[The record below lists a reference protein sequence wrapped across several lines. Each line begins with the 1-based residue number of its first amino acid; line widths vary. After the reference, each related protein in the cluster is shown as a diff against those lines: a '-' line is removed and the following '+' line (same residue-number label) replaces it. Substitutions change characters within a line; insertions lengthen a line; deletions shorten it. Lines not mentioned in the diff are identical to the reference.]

1 MHEYATQKALSNTKV
16 ADLEGVSVQLLDAG
30 GPFAAVLPG
39 FAPRQEQLQ
48 LAAAIEQTMAS
59 GGTLVAEAGTGIG
72 KTLSYLVP
80 VLESRVRAIISTG
93 TKTLQDQ
100 LYFRDLPL
108 VKKALGSTLKTA
120 LLKGRANYLCLYRM
134 EQARSEGRLP
144 SRDSIAELEGIRHW
158 ALASEDGD
166 LSISAVIGEDSPLWP
181 LVTSTAENC
190 LGSDCPQF
198 DDCFVARARRAA
210 QDADVVVVNH
220 HLLFADMAIKQ
231 GGFGE
236 VLPGASVFIVD
247 EAHQSPDTAL
257 QFFSTTLSTRQINDL
272 CGDILAEAAATSG
285 GLTVVRNEIAHCR
298 QMLKEFQAVCADTLA
313 DRGPWQEML
322 DQAGVRDALQS
333 LDASIAAL
341 KPVIDPLNGASRG
354 MDACIQRF
362 AEIQAHF
369 DHLDKPVPATE
380 VRWFERR
387 GRGMAIHTT
396 PLDISSVFSSFREQ
410 LDAAWVFTSATLSVN
425 GKFDHFVRQL
435 GLQDA
440 DTLNLD
446 SPFDYQNHA
455 LMWLPEGLPE
465 PREPS
470 FVPELL
476 EQVLPVLEASGGRA
490 FMLFTSHRA
499 LRQAAEL
506 LVDKTSHP
514 LFVQGEMPRSMLLE
528 AFRKSGEGIL
538 LGSASFWG
546 GVDVLGEA
554 LSLVIIDKLPF
565 APPNDPVMVARSNE
579 LRQHGGN
586 PFMELFVP
594 QAVIALK
601 QGAGRL
607 IRDVN
612 DRGVLV
618 ICDRRLRSRG
628 YGKIFLDSLPPM
640 QQTAERDQVVG
651 FFRAQAEKI
660 KHESTG
666 H

>member
-1 MHEYATQKALSNTKV
+1 MS
-16 ADLEGVSVQLLDAG
+16 DLKQASAQLLDSG
-30 GPFAAVLPG
+30 GPFESVLPG

-48 LAAAIEQTMAS
+48 LAVAIENTIVT

-80 VLESRVRAIISTG
+80 VLKGRERTIISTG

-100 LYFRDLPL
+100 LYFRDLPM

-134 EQARSEGRLP
+134 EQARKDGRLP
-144 SRDSIAELEGIRHW
+144 SRESITELEAIRQW
-158 ALASEDGD
+158 APSSVDGD
-166 LSISAVIGEDSPLWP
+166 LSISSVIADDSELWP
-181 LVTSTAENC
+181 MVTSTADNC
-190 LGSDCPQF
+190 LASDCPDF
-198 DDCFVARARRAA
+198 EKCFVALARSEA
-210 QDADVVVVNH
+210 QSADVVVVNH
-220 HLLFADMAIKQ
+220 HLLFADMAIKH

-247 EAHQSPDTAL
+247 EAHHAPETAS
-257 QFFSTTLSTRQINDL
+257 QFFSSSLSTRQISDL
-272 CGDILAEAAATSG
+272 CRDVLAEAAETSG
-285 GLTVVRNEIAHCR
+285 GIATVRDEVAHCR
-298 QMLKEFQAVCADTLA
+298 QIIKEFQLA
-313 DRGPWQEML
+313 CHDNLEDRGTWDEML
-322 DQAGVRDALQS
+322 DRSEIISALQA
-333 LDASIAAL
+333 LDAAVAGL
-341 KPVIDPLNGASRG
+341 KPVLEPLQGASRG
-354 MDACIQRF
+354 LDACLQRL

-369 DHLDKPVPATE
+369 DHLDKAVPDTE

-387 GRGMAIHTT
+387 GQGVSIHTT
-396 PLDISSVFSSFREQ
+396 PLDISKLFSGYCEQ

-425 GKFDHFVRQL
+425 GGFDHFVRQL
-435 GLQDA
+435 GLEDA
-440 DTLNLD
+440 ETLNLD
-446 SPFDYQNHA
+446 SPFDYENHA
-455 LMWLPEGLPE
+455 LLWLPGDLPE

-476 EQVLPVLEASGGRA
+476 RQVRPVLEASKGRA

-506 LVDKTSHP
+506 LTGTIDHP

-528 AFRKSGEGIL
+528 AFRDSGDGIL

-546 GVDVLGEA
+546 GVDVMGEA

-565 APPNDPVMVARSNE
+565 APPNDPVMVARSNQ

-586 PFMELFVP
+586 PFMELFLP

-618 ICDRRLRSRG
+618 ICDRRLNTKG
-628 YGKIFLDSLPPM
+628 YGSVFLESLPPM
-640 QQTAERDQVVG
+640 KQTPDRDQVME
-651 FFRAQAEKI
+651 FFKNEP
-660 KHESTG
+660 TG
-666 H
+666 N

>member
-1 MHEYATQKALSNTKV
+1 LKEHQVRTVSLSET
-16 ADLEGVSVQLLDAG
+16 ASAQLLDSG
-30 GPFAAVLPG
+30 GPFESVLPG
-39 FAPRQEQLQ
+39 FAPRQEQLE
-48 LAAAIEQTMAS
+48 LAEAIERTITS

-80 VLESRVRAIISTG
+80 VLKGRERTIISTG

-100 LYFRDLPL
+100 LYFRDLPM
-108 VKKALGSTLKTA
+108 VRKALGSTLKTA

-134 EQARSEGRLP
+134 DSARKEGRLP
-144 SRDSIAELEGIRHW
+144 SRDSISELEAIRQW
-158 ALASEDGD
+158 APVTEDGD
-166 LSISAVIGEDSPLWP
+166 LSISSVIAEDSELWP
-181 LVTSTAENC
+181 LVTSTADNC
-190 LGSDCPQF
+190 LGSDCPDF
-198 DDCFVARARRAA
+198 EACFVARARREA

-220 HLLFADMAIKQ
+220 HLLFADMAIKH

-247 EAHQSPDTAL
+247 EAHQAPETAS
-257 QFFSTTLSTRQINDL
+257 QFFSSSLSTRQISDL
-272 CGDILAEAAATSG
+272 CTDVLAEAAETSG
-285 GLTVVRNEIAHCR
+285 GMAVVRDEVAHCR
-298 QMLKEFQAVCADTLA
+298 QVIKEFQLA
-313 DRGPWQEML
+313 CSDELDDRGTWDDML
-322 DQAGVRDALQS
+322 NRSAVRNALQS
-333 LDASIAAL
+333 LDSAVVGL
-341 KPVIDPLNGASRG
+341 KPVVEPLQGASRG
-354 MDACIQRF
+354 MDACLQRL

-369 DHLDKPVPATE
+369 DHLDKPVPDTE

-387 GRGMAIHTT
+387 GRGVSIHTT
-396 PLDISSVFSSFREQ
+396 PLDISSLFSGFCEQ

-425 GKFDHFVRQL
+425 GGFDHFVQAL

-446 SPFDYQNHA
+446 SPFDYPNHA
-455 LMWLPEGLPE
+455 LLWLPEGLPE

-470 FVPELL
+470 FVPALL
-476 EQVLPVLEASGGRA
+476 ETVRPVLEASQGRA

-499 LRQAAEL
+499 LKQAAEL
-506 LVDKTSHP
+506 LAGKIDHP

-528 AFRKSGEGIL
+528 AFRKSGDGIL

-546 GVDVLGEA
+546 GVDVMGEA

-565 APPNDPVMVARSNE
+565 APPNDPVMVARSNQ

-586 PFMELFVP
+586 PFMELFLP

-618 ICDRRLRSRG
+618 ICDRRLGTKG
-628 YGKIFLDSLPPM
+628 YGSVFLESLPPM
-640 QQTAERDQVVG
+640 QQTLDRDRVVE
-651 FFRAQAEKI
+651 FFEN
-660 KHESTG
+660 ESAG
-666 H
+666 D

>member
-1 MHEYATQKALSNTKV
+1 VLKSA
-16 ADLEGVSVQLLDAG
+16 EGSAQLLDSG
-30 GPFAAVLPG
+30 GPFESVLPG

-48 LAAAIEQTMAS
+48 LAAAIEKTIAT

-80 VLESRVRAIISTG
+80 VLRGRQRTIISTG

-134 EQARSEGRLP
+134 EQARKEGRLP
-144 SRDSIAELEGIRHW
+144 SRESIGELEAIRQW
-158 ALASEDGD
+158 APASVDGD
-166 LSISAVIGEDSPLWP
+166 LSISSVIAEDSELWP
-181 LVTSTAENC
+181 MVTSTSDNC
-190 LGSDCPQF
+190 LGSDCPDF
-198 DDCFVARARRAA
+198 EACFVARARREA
-210 QDADVVVVNH
+210 QEADVVVVNH
-220 HLLFADMAIKQ
+220 HLLFADMAIKHS
-231 GGFGE
+231 GFGE

-247 EAHQSPDTAL
+247 EAHQAPETAS
-257 QFFSTTLSTRQINDL
+257 QFFSSSVSTRQISDL
-272 CGDILAEAAATSG
+272 CRDLLAEAAETSG
-285 GLTVVRNEIAHCR
+285 GMAVVRDEVAHCR
-298 QMLKEFQAVCADTLA
+298 QVIKEFQLA
-313 DRGPWQEML
+313 CHDCLEDRGTWDEML
-322 DQAGVRDALQS
+322 SRTEARNALQS
-333 LDASIAAL
+333 LDAAVGGL
-341 KPVIDPLNGASRG
+341 KPAAESLQGASRG
-354 MDACIQRF
+354 LDACLQRL

-369 DHLDKPVPATE
+369 DHLDKPVPDTE

-387 GRGMAIHTT
+387 GQGVSIHTT
-396 PLDISSVFSSFREQ
+396 PLDISNLFSSFCEQ

-425 GKFDHFVRQL
+425 GGFDHFIRQL
-435 GLQDA
+435 GLHDA
-440 DTLNLD
+440 ETLHLN
-446 SPFDYQNHA
+446 SPFDYKNHA
-455 LMWLPEGLPE
+455 LMWLPDDLPE

-476 EQVLPVLEASGGRA
+476 RQVRPVLEASKGRA

-506 LVDKTSHP
+506 LAGTIEHP

-528 AFRKSGEGIL
+528 AFRDSGDGIL

-546 GVDVLGEA
+546 GVDVMGEA

-565 APPNDPVMVARSNE
+565 APPNDPVMVARSNQ
-579 LRQHGGN
+579 LRQQGGN
-586 PFMELFVP
+586 PFMELFLP

-618 ICDRRLRSRG
+618 ICDRRLKSKG
-628 YGKIFLDSLPPM
+628 YGSVFLESLPPM
-640 QQTAERDQVVG
+640 QQTPDRDRVVE
-651 FFRAQAEKI
+651 FFKN
-660 KHESTG
+660 ESTG
-666 H
+666 N

>member
-1 MHEYATQKALSNTKV
+1 M
-16 ADLEGVSVQLLDAG
+16 QLLDAG
-30 GPFAAVLPG
+30 GPFESVLPG

-48 LAAAIEQTMAS
+48 LAAAIERTIAS

-80 VLESRVRAIISTG
+80 VLRGNQRTIISTG

-134 EQARSEGRLP
+134 EQSRTEGRLP
-144 SRDSIAELEGIRHW
+144 SRNSIGELEAIRQW
-158 ALASEDGD
+158 APTSVDGD
-166 LSISAVIGEDSPLWP
+166 LSISSVIAEDSELWP
-181 LVTSTAENC
+181 MVTSTADNC
-190 LGSDCPQF
+190 LGSDCPDF
-198 DDCFVARARRAA
+198 NRCFIARARREA

-231 GGFGE
+231 SGFGE

-247 EAHQSPDTAL
+247 EAHQAPETAS
-257 QFFSTTLSTRQINDL
+257 QFFSASLSTRQISDL
-272 CGDILAEAAATSG
+272 CTDLLAEAAETSG
-285 GLTVVRNEIAHCR
+285 GIAVVRDEVAHCR
-298 QMLKEFQAVCADTLA
+298 QVIKEFQLA
-313 DRGPWQEML
+313 CHEGLDDRGTWDDML
-322 DQAGVRDALQS
+322 ARSGVRTSLQA
-333 LDASIAAL
+333 LDAAVGAL
-341 KPVIDPLNGASRG
+341 KPVVQSLEGASRG
-354 MDACIQRF
+354 MDACLQRL
-362 AEIQAHF
+362 AEILAHF
-369 DHLDKPVPATE
+369 DHLDKPVPVTE

-387 GRGMAIHTT
+387 GKGVMIHTT
-396 PLDISSVFSSFREQ
+396 PLDISNLFSSFCEQ

-425 GKFDHFVRQL
+425 GGFDHFVRQL

-440 DTLNLD
+440 ETLNLD
-446 SPFDYQNHA
+446 SPFDYRNNA
-455 LMWLPEGLPE
+455 LLWLPGDLPE
-465 PREPS
+465 PRDAS

-476 EQVLPVLEASGGRA
+476 ARVRPVLKASKGRA
-490 FMLFTSHRA
+490 FLLFTSHRA

-506 LVDKTSHP
+506 LAGTIEHP

-528 AFRKSGEGIL
+528 AFRSSGDGIL

-546 GVDVLGEA
+546 GVDVMGGA

-565 APPNDPVMVARSNE
+565 APPNDPVMVARSNQ

-586 PFMELFVP
+586 PFMELFLP

-618 ICDRRLRSRG
+618 ICDRRLKTKG
-628 YGKIFLDSLPPM
+628 YGGVFLDSLPPM
-640 QQTAERDQVVG
+640 QQTPDRDRVVE
-651 FFRAQAEKI
+651 FFEN
-660 KHESTG
+660 ESTG
-666 H
+666 D

>member
-1 MHEYATQKALSNTKV
+1 VEGASAKALN
-16 ADLEGVSVQLLDAG
+16 AG
-30 GPFAAVLPG
+30 GPFEAVLPG
-39 FAPRQEQLQ
+39 FAPREEQLQ
-48 LAAAIEQTMAS
+48 LAAAIEHTIAS

-80 VLESRVRAIISTG
+80 VLESRERTIISTG

-100 LYFRDLPL
+100 LYFRDLPI

-134 EQARSEGRLP
+134 EQARTEGRLP
-144 SRDSIAELEGIRHW
+144 SRDSVSELEDIRQW
-158 ALASEDGD
+158 VPVTEDGD
-166 LSISAVIGEDSPLWP
+166 LSISSVIAEDSELWP

-190 LGSDCPQF
+190 LGSDCPRF
-198 DDCFVARARRAA
+198 EECFVVRARREA
-210 QDADVVVVNH
+210 QEADVVVVNH

-231 GGFGE
+231 SGFGE
-236 VLPGASVFIVD
+236 VLPGAAVFIVD
-247 EAHQSPDTAL
+247 EAHQAPETAS
-257 QFFSTTLSTRQINDL
+257 QFFSTSLSSRQISDL
-272 CGDILAEAAATSG
+272 CSDILAEASETSG
-285 GLTVVRNEIAHCR
+285 GLATVRSEVAHCR
-298 QMLKEFQAVCADTLA
+298 QTLKEFQAACADSLD
-313 DRGPWQEML
+313 DRGTWQEML
-322 DQAGVRDALQS
+322 DQAAVREALQL
-333 LDASIAAL
+333 LDAAIVAL
-341 KPVIDPLNGASRG
+341 KPVVDPLNGASKG

-362 AEIQAHF
+362 AEILAHF
-369 DHLDKPVPATE
+369 DHLDKPVPETE

-387 GRGMAIHTT
+387 GRGVVIHTT
-396 PLDISSVFSSFREQ
+396 PLDVSSVFSSFREQ

-425 GKFDHFVRQL
+425 GKFDHFVQQL
-435 GLQDA
+435 GLQEA

-465 PREPS
+465 PREQS

-476 EQVLPVLEASGGRA
+476 QQVRPVLEASKGRA

-506 LVDKTSHP
+506 LAGKTAHP

-528 AFRKSGEGIL
+528 KFRESGDGIL

-546 GVDVLGEA
+546 GVDVMGEA

-586 PFMELFVP
+586 PFMELFLP

-618 ICDRRLRSRG
+618 ICDRRLRTKG
-628 YGKIFLDSLPPM
+628 YGSIFLESLPPM
-640 QQTAERDQVVG
+640 QQTAERDQVVE
-651 FFRAQAEKI
+651 FFKQGDPT
-660 KHESTG
+660 S
-666 H
+666 

>member
-1 MHEYATQKALSNTKV
+1 VPGSTEASAN
-16 ADLEGVSVQLLDAG
+16 LLNAG
-30 GPFAAVLPG
+30 GPFESVLPG

-48 LAAAIEQTMAS
+48 LAEAIEKTITT

-80 VLESRVRAIISTG
+80 VLKSTERTIISTG

-100 LYFRDLPL
+100 LYFRDLPM
-108 VKKALGSTLKTA
+108 VKKALGSTLKTS

-134 EQARSEGRLP
+134 EQARKDGRLP
-144 SRDSIAELEGIRHW
+144 SRESISELEAIRQW
-158 ALASEDGD
+158 APTSEDGD
-166 LSISAVIGEDSPLWP
+166 LSISSVIAEDSELWP
-181 LVTSTAENC
+181 MVTSTTDNC
-190 LGSDCPQF
+190 LGSDCPDF
-198 DDCFVARARRAA
+198 DACFVARARREA
-210 QDADVVVVNH
+210 QEADVVVVNH
-220 HLLFADMAIKQ
+220 HLLFADMAIKH

-247 EAHQSPDTAL
+247 EAHQAPETAS
-257 QFFSTTLSTRQINDL
+257 QFFSSSLSTRQISDL
-272 CGDILAEAAATSG
+272 CRDLLAEAAETSG
-285 GLTVVRNEIAHCR
+285 GMAVVRDEVAHCR
-298 QMLKEFQAVCADTLA
+298 QVIKEFQLA
-313 DRGPWQEML
+313 CHDNLEDRGTWDEML
-322 DQAGVRDALQS
+322 NRSEVRDALQS
-333 LDASIAAL
+333 LDTAVSGL
-341 KPVIDPLNGASRG
+341 KPVAEPLNGATRG
-354 MDACIQRF
+354 MDACLQRL
-362 AEIQAHF
+362 AEIHAHF
-369 DHLDKPVPATE
+369 DHLDKPVPETE

-387 GRGMAIHTT
+387 GKGVSIHTT
-396 PLDISSVFSSFREQ
+396 PLDISNLFSGFCEQ
-410 LDAAWVFTSATLSVN
+410 LDASWVFTSATLSVN
-425 GKFDHFVRQL
+425 GGFDHFVRQL

-446 SPFDYQNHA
+446 SPFDYENHA
-455 LMWLPEGLPE
+455 LMWLPAGLPE
-465 PREPS
+465 PREAS

-476 EQVLPVLEASGGRA
+476 EQVRPVLKASRGRA

-506 LVDKTSHP
+506 LAGTIDHP

-528 AFRKSGEGIL
+528 AFRESGDGIL

-546 GVDVLGEA
+546 GVDVMGEA

-565 APPNDPVMVARSNE
+565 APPNDPVMVARSNQ

-586 PFMELFVP
+586 PFMELFLP

-618 ICDRRLRSRG
+618 ICDRRLISKG
-628 YGKIFLDSLPPM
+628 YGSVFLESLPPM
-640 QQTAERDQVVG
+640 RQTPDRKQVVE
-651 FFRAQAEKI
+651 FFEN
-660 KHESTG
+660 ESTG
-666 H
+666 D

>member
-1 MHEYATQKALSNTKV
+1 MSGSTETSAN
-16 ADLEGVSVQLLDAG
+16 LLNAG
-30 GPFAAVLPG
+30 GPFESVLPG

-48 LAAAIEQTMAS
+48 LAEAIEKTITT

-80 VLESRVRAIISTG
+80 VLKGSERTIISTG

-100 LYFRDLPL
+100 LYFRDLPM
-108 VKKALGSTLKTA
+108 VKKALGSTLKTS

-134 EQARSEGRLP
+134 EQARKDGRLP
-144 SRDSIAELEGIRHW
+144 SRESISELEAIRQW
-158 ALASEDGD
+158 APTSEDGD
-166 LSISAVIGEDSPLWP
+166 LSISSVIAEDSELWP
-181 LVTSTAENC
+181 MVTSTTENC
-190 LGSDCPQF
+190 LGSDCPDF
-198 DDCFVARARRAA
+198 DACFVARARREA
-210 QDADVVVVNH
+210 QEADVVVVNH
-220 HLLFADMAIKQ
+220 HLLFADMAIKH

-247 EAHQSPDTAL
+247 EAHQAPETAS
-257 QFFSTTLSTRQINDL
+257 QFFSSSLSTRQISDL
-272 CGDILAEAAATSG
+272 CRDLLAEAAETSG
-285 GLTVVRNEIAHCR
+285 GMAVVRDEVAHCR
-298 QMLKEFQAVCADTLA
+298 QVIKEFQLA
-313 DRGPWQEML
+313 CHDNLEDRGTWDEML
-322 DQAGVRDALQS
+322 NRSEVRDALQS
-333 LDASIAAL
+333 LDTAVSGL
-341 KPVIDPLNGASRG
+341 KPVAEPLNGASRG
-354 MDACIQRF
+354 MDACLQRL
-362 AEIQAHF
+362 AEIHAHF
-369 DHLDKPVPATE
+369 DHLDKPVPETE

-387 GRGMAIHTT
+387 GKGVSIHTT
-396 PLDISSVFSSFREQ
+396 PLDISNLFSGFCEQ

-425 GKFDHFVRQL
+425 GGFDHFIRQL

-446 SPFDYQNHA
+446 SPFDYENHA
-455 LMWLPEGLPE
+455 LMWLPADLPE
-465 PREPS
+465 PREAS
-470 FVPELL
+470 FVQELL
-476 EQVLPVLEASGGRA
+476 EQVRTVLKSSRGRA

-506 LVDKTSHP
+506 LAGTIDHP

-528 AFRKSGEGIL
+528 SFRESGDGIL

-546 GVDVLGEA
+546 GVDVMGEA

-565 APPNDPVMVARSNE
+565 APPNDPVMVARSNQ

-586 PFMELFVP
+586 PFMELFLP

-618 ICDRRLRSRG
+618 ICDRRLISKG
-628 YGKIFLDSLPPM
+628 YGSVFLESLPPM
-640 QQTAERDQVVG
+640 RQTPDRKQVVE
-651 FFRAQAEKI
+651 FFEN
-660 KHESTG
+660 ESTG

>member
-1 MHEYATQKALSNTKV
+1 MPLSETGS
-16 ADLEGVSVQLLDAG
+16 AQLLDSG
-30 GPFAAVLPG
+30 GPFESVLPG
-39 FAPRQEQLQ
+39 FAPRQEQMQ
-48 LAAAIEQTMAS
+48 LADAIEKAITRN
-59 GGTLVAEAGTGIG
+59 GTLVAEAGTGIG

-80 VLESRVRAIISTG
+80 VLKGRQRTIISTG

-100 LYFRDLPL
+100 LYFRDLPM

-120 LLKGRANYLCLYRM
+120 LLKGRGNYLCLYRM
-134 EQARSEGRLP
+134 DQARKDGRLP
-144 SRDSIAELEGIRHW
+144 SRESITELEAIRLW
-158 ALASEDGD
+158 APLSVDGD
-166 LSISAVIGEDSPLWP
+166 LSISSVIAEDSELWP

-190 LGSDCPQF
+190 LGSDCPDF
-198 DDCFVARARRAA
+198 EACFVARARREA

-247 EAHQSPDTAL
+247 EAHQAPETAS
-257 QFFSTTLSTRQINDL
+257 QFFSSSLSVKQISDL
-272 CGDILAEAAATSG
+272 CRDLLAEAAETSG
-285 GLTVVRNEIAHCR
+285 GMAAVRDEVAHCR
-298 QMLKEFQAVCADTLA
+298 QIIKEFQLA
-313 DRGPWQEML
+313 CHDCLEDRGTWDEML
-322 DQAGVRDALQS
+322 NQLAVRNALQL
-333 LDASIAAL
+333 LDTAVAAL
-341 KPVIDPLNGASRG
+341 KPVVEPLRGASRG
-354 MDACIQRF
+354 IDACVQRL

-369 DHLDKPVPATE
+369 DHLDKPVPDSE

-387 GRGMAIHTT
+387 GRGVAIHTT
-396 PLDISSVFSSFREQ
+396 PLDISNLFSSFCEQ

-425 GKFDHFVRQL
+425 GGFDHFVQAL
-435 GLQDA
+435 GLQEA

-446 SPFDYQNHA
+446 SPFDYESNA
-455 LMWLPEGLPE
+455 LMWLPQELPE
-465 PREPS
+465 PREHT
-470 FVPELL
+470 FVPSLL
-476 EQVLPVLEASGGRA
+476 EAVRPVLEASQGRA

-506 LVDKTSHP
+506 LAGTIDHP
-514 LFVQGEMPRSMLLE
+514 LFVQGDMPRSMLLE
-528 AFRKSGEGIL
+528 AFRESGDGIL

-546 GVDVLGEA
+546 GVDVMGEA

-565 APPNDPVMVARSNE
+565 APPNDPVMVARSNQ

-586 PFMELFVP
+586 PFMELFLP

-618 ICDRRLRSRG
+618 ICDRRLRTKG
-628 YGKIFLDSLPPM
+628 YGSAFLESLPPM
-640 QQTAERDQVVG
+640 LQTPDRNLVVE
-651 FFRAQAEKI
+651 FFKN
-660 KHESTG
+660 ESTG
-666 H
+666 A

>member
-1 MHEYATQKALSNTKV
+1 MSLSDTGS
-16 ADLEGVSVQLLDAG
+16 AQLLDSG
-30 GPFAAVLPG
+30 GPFETVLPG

-48 LAAAIEQTMAS
+48 LAEAIEQTITS

-80 VLESRVRAIISTG
+80 VLKGNERAIISTG

-100 LYFRDLPL
+100 LYFRDLPM

-120 LLKGRANYLCLYRM
+120 LLKGRGNYLCLYRM
-134 EQARSEGRLP
+134 DQARKEGRLP
-144 SRDSIAELEGIRHW
+144 SRESISELEAIRQW
-158 ALASEDGD
+158 APVTEDGD
-166 LSISAVIGEDSPLWP
+166 LSITSVIAEDSELWP
-181 LVTSTAENC
+181 LVTSTSDNC
-190 LGSDCPQF
+190 LGSDCPDF
-198 DDCFVARARRAA
+198 EACFVAHARREA

-220 HLLFADMAIKQ
+220 HLLFADMAIKH

-247 EAHQSPDTAL
+247 EAHQAPETAS
-257 QFFSTTLSTRQINDL
+257 QFFSSSLSTRQISDL
-272 CGDILAEAAATSG
+272 CTDVLAEAAETSAGMAT
-285 GLTVVRNEIAHCR
+285 VRDEVAHCR
-298 QMLKEFQAVCADTLA
+298 QVIKEFQAACHDNLE
-313 DRGPWQEML
+313 DRGTWDEML
-322 DQAGVRDALQS
+322 DQQEIRSALQS
-333 LDASIAAL
+333 LDSAVAGL
-341 KPVIDPLNGASRG
+341 KPVVQPLEGVSRG
-354 MDACIQRF
+354 MEACVLRL

-369 DHLDKPVPATE
+369 DHLDKAVPETE

-387 GRGMAIHTT
+387 GRGVSINTT
-396 PLDISSVFSSFREQ
+396 PLDISNLFSSFCEQ

-425 GKFDHFVRQL
+425 GGFDHFVRQL

-446 SPFDYQNHA
+446 SPFDYQRNA
-455 LMWLPEGLPE
+455 LMWLPEDLPE
-465 PREPS
+465 PREQS
-470 FVPELL
+470 FVPSLL
-476 EQVLPVLEASGGRA
+476 AQVRPVLEASQGRA

-499 LRQAAEL
+499 LKQAAEL
-506 LVDKTSHP
+506 LAGTIDHP
-514 LFVQGEMPRSMLLE
+514 LFVQGEMPRSTLLDE
-528 AFRKSGEGIL
+528 FRKSGDGIL

-546 GVDVLGEA
+546 GVDVMGEA

-565 APPNDPVMVARSNE
+565 APPNDPVIVARSNQ

-586 PFMELFVP
+586 PFMELFLP

-618 ICDRRLRSRG
+618 ICDRRLRSKG
-628 YGKIFLDSLPPM
+628 YGSVFLESLPPM
-640 QQTAERDQVVG
+640 QQTLDRDDVME
-651 FFRAQAEKI
+651 FF
-660 KHESTG
+660 KHETTG
-666 H
+666 D

>member
-1 MHEYATQKALSNTKV
+1 MPGSTEASAN
-16 ADLEGVSVQLLDAG
+16 LLNAG
-30 GPFAAVLPG
+30 GPFESVLPG

-48 LAAAIEQTMAS
+48 LAEAIEKTITT

-80 VLESRVRAIISTG
+80 VLKSTERTIISTG

-100 LYFRDLPL
+100 LYFRDLPM
-108 VKKALGSTLKTA
+108 VKKALGSTLKTS

-134 EQARSEGRLP
+134 EQARKDGRLP
-144 SRDSIAELEGIRHW
+144 SRESISELEAIRQW
-158 ALASEDGD
+158 APTSEDGD
-166 LSISAVIGEDSPLWP
+166 LSISSVIAEDSELWP
-181 LVTSTAENC
+181 MVTSTTDNC
-190 LGSDCPQF
+190 LGSDCPDF
-198 DDCFVARARRAA
+198 DACFVARARREA
-210 QDADVVVVNH
+210 QEADVVVVNH
-220 HLLFADMAIKQ
+220 HLLFADMAIKH

-247 EAHQSPDTAL
+247 EAHQAPETAS
-257 QFFSTTLSTRQINDL
+257 QFFSSSLSTRQISDL
-272 CGDILAEAAATSG
+272 CRDLLAEAAETSG
-285 GLTVVRNEIAHCR
+285 GMAVVRDEVAHCR
-298 QMLKEFQAVCADTLA
+298 QVIKEFQLA
-313 DRGPWQEML
+313 CHDNLEDRGTWDEML
-322 DQAGVRDALQS
+322 NRSEVRDALQS
-333 LDASIAAL
+333 LDTAVSGL
-341 KPVIDPLNGASRG
+341 KPVAEPLNGATRG
-354 MDACIQRF
+354 MDACLQRL
-362 AEIQAHF
+362 AEIHAHF
-369 DHLDKPVPATE
+369 DHLDKPVPDTE

-387 GRGMAIHTT
+387 GKGVSIHTT
-396 PLDISSVFSSFREQ
+396 PLDISNLFSGFCEQ
-410 LDAAWVFTSATLSVN
+410 LDASWVFTSATLSVN
-425 GKFDHFVRQL
+425 GGFDHFVRQL

-446 SPFDYQNHA
+446 SPFDYENHA
-455 LMWLPEGLPE
+455 LMWLPAGLPE
-465 PREPS
+465 PREAS

-476 EQVLPVLEASGGRA
+476 EQVRPVLKASRGRA

-506 LVDKTSHP
+506 LAGTIDHP

-528 AFRKSGEGIL
+528 AFRESGDGIL

-546 GVDVLGEA
+546 GVDVMGEA

-565 APPNDPVMVARSNE
+565 APPNDPVMVARSNQ

-586 PFMELFVP
+586 PFMELFLP

-618 ICDRRLRSRG
+618 ICDRRLISKG
-628 YGKIFLDSLPPM
+628 YGSVFLESLPPM
-640 QQTAERDQVVG
+640 RQTPDRKQVVE
-651 FFRAQAEKI
+651 FFEN
-660 KHESTG
+660 ESTG
-666 H
+666 D

>member
-1 MHEYATQKALSNTKV
+1 
-16 ADLEGVSVQLLDAG
+16 VQLLDAG
-30 GPFAAVLPG
+30 GPFESVLPG
-39 FAPRQEQLQ
+39 FAPREEQLL
-48 LAAAIEQTMAS
+48 LAAAIERTITR

-80 VLESRVRAIISTG
+80 VLNGNQRTIISTG

-100 LYFRDLPL
+100 LYFRDLPM

-134 EQARSEGRLP
+134 DQARKDGRLP
-144 SRDSIAELEGIRHW
+144 SRESIAELEAIRQW
-158 ALASEDGD
+158 APTSVDGD
-166 LSISAVIGEDSPLWP
+166 LSVSSVMAEDSELRPM
-181 LVTSTAENC
+181 VTSTAENC
-190 LGSDCPQF
+190 LGSDCPDF
-198 DDCFVARARRAA
+198 DACFIARARREA
-210 QDADVVVVNH
+210 QAADVVVVNH
-220 HLLFADMAIKQ
+220 HLLFADMAIKHS
-231 GGFGE
+231 GFGE

-247 EAHQSPDTAL
+247 EAHQAPETAS
-257 QFFSTTLSTRQINDL
+257 QFFSSSLSTRQLSDL
-272 CGDILAEAAATSG
+272 CRDLLAEAAETSG
-285 GLTVVRNEIAHCR
+285 GIAVVRDEVAHCR
-298 QMLKEFQAVCADTLA
+298 QVIKEFQLA
-313 DRGPWQEML
+313 CHDYLDDRGTWDEML
-322 DQAGVRDALQS
+322 NRSEVRQALQS
-333 LDASIAAL
+333 LDEAVGGLQPAADSL
-341 KPVIDPLNGASRG
+341 QGASRG
-354 MDACIQRF
+354 MDACLQRL

-387 GRGMAIHTT
+387 GQGVSIHTT
-396 PLDISSVFSSFREQ
+396 PLDISNLFSSFCEQ

-425 GKFDHFVRQL
+425 GGFDHFVRQL

-446 SPFDYQNHA
+446 SPFDYENHA
-455 LMWLPEGLPE
+455 LLWLPEDLPE

-476 EQVLPVLEASGGRA
+476 AQVRPVLKASKGRA
-490 FMLFTSHRA
+490 FILFTSHRA
-499 LRQAAEL
+499 LRQAADL
-506 LVDKTSHP
+506 LRGTIDHP

-528 AFRKSGEGIL
+528 AFRESGDGIL

-546 GVDVLGEA
+546 GVDVMGEA

-565 APPNDPVMVARSNE
+565 APPNDPVMVARSNQ

-586 PFMELFVP
+586 PFMDLFLP
-594 QAVIALK
+594 QAVITLK

-618 ICDRRLRSRG
+618 ICDRRLKSKG
-628 YGKIFLDSLPPM
+628 YGRVFLDSLPPM
-640 QQTAERDQVVG
+640 QQTADRNRVVE
-651 FFRAQAEKI
+651 FFSK
-660 KHESTG
+660 
-666 H
+666 

>member
-1 MHEYATQKALSNTKV
+1 MSSSKECSA
-16 ADLEGVSVQLLDAG
+16 QLLDSG
-30 GPFAAVLPG
+30 GPFESVLPG

-48 LAAAIEQTMAS
+48 LATAIEKTIAA

-80 VLESRVRAIISTG
+80 VLNGRERTIISTG

-100 LYFRDLPL
+100 LYFRDLPI

-120 LLKGRANYLCLYRM
+120 LLKGRANYLCLYRT
-134 EQARSEGRLP
+134 EQARKDGRLP
-144 SRDSIAELEGIRHW
+144 SRESITELEAIRKW
-158 ALASEDGD
+158 VPTSVDGD
-166 LSISAVIGEDSPLWP
+166 LSISSAIAEDSELWP
-181 LVTSTAENC
+181 MVTSTTDNC
-190 LGSDCPQF
+190 LGSDCPDF
-198 DDCFVARARRAA
+198 EACFVARARREA

-220 HLLFADMAIKQ
+220 HLLFADMAIKH

-236 VLPGASVFIVD
+236 VLPGAGVFIVD
-247 EAHQSPDTAL
+247 EAHQAPETAS
-257 QFFSTTLSTRQINDL
+257 QFFSSSISTRQISDL
-272 CGDILAEAAATSG
+272 CRDLLAEAAETSAG
-285 GLTVVRNEIAHCR
+285 IAVVRDEVAHCR
-298 QMLKEFQAVCADTLA
+298 QIIKEFQLA
-313 DRGPWQEML
+313 CHDNLEDRGTWDEML
-322 DQAGVRDALQS
+322 NRSEVRNALQS
-333 LDASIAAL
+333 LDAAVGGL
-341 KPVIDPLNGASRG
+341 KPVADPLQGASRG
-354 MDACIQRF
+354 MDACLQRL

-369 DHLDKPVPATE
+369 DHLDKPVPDTE

-387 GRGMAIHTT
+387 GQGVSIHTT
-396 PLDISSVFSSFREQ
+396 PLDISNLFSSFCEQ

-425 GKFDHFVRQL
+425 GGFDHFVRQL

-440 DTLNLD
+440 ETLNLD
-446 SPFDYQNHA
+446 SPFDYKNHA

-465 PREPS
+465 PRDPS
-470 FVPELL
+470 FVPLLL
-476 EQVLPVLEASGGRA
+476 EQVRPVLKASKGRA

-499 LRQAAEL
+499 LKQAAEL
-506 LVDKTSHP
+506 LSGTIDHP

-528 AFRKSGEGIL
+528 AFRESGDGIL

-546 GVDVLGEA
+546 GVDVMGDA

-565 APPNDPVMVARSNE
+565 APPNDPVMVARSSQ

-586 PFMELFVP
+586 PFMELFLP

-618 ICDRRLRSRG
+618 ICDRRLISKG
-628 YGKIFLDSLPPM
+628 YGSVFLESLPPM
-640 QQTAERDQVVG
+640 QQTPDRDRVVE
-651 FFRAQAEKI
+651 FFKE
-660 KHESTG
+660 
-666 H
+666 